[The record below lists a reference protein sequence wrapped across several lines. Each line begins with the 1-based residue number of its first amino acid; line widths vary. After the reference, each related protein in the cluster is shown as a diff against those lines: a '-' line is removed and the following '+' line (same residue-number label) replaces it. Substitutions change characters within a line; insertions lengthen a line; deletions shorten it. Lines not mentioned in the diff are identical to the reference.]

1 MKIALIGPG
10 IMPIPPN
17 NWGAVESL
25 IWDQY
30 EYLQEKNIHVD
41 IINSR
46 DLYAVAN
53 HINNTNYD
61 FVHLQY
67 DDHARVLTQI
77 INKPF
82 CTTTHY
88 GYIKEYYPTYNGW
101 RDIFDGVLNSKG
113 IIALAPEI
121 TNLFKSAGYNGFI
134 KTLRNGAR
142 TKDFRYSDI
151 STREALCLGKI
162 EQRKRQADLSNIC
175 ENKCMVDFVGPIID
189 NRFQENNTCKYGGIW
204 TKPDL
209 YNNLTNYKCLVLLS
223 DGEAAPLVVPEALSA
238 GLSLVVSETA
248 AANLDRTLPFI
259 HVLPNGC
266 LNESAIPVI
275 QKAIWDNDKYRAD
288 IRKYAV
294 DHFDW
299 SVICDEYLDIVKEF
313 INENSISNNSN
324 K

>member
-30 EYLQEKNIHVD
+30 EYLQEKGIHVD

-46 DLYAVAN
+46 DLHAVAN

-67 DDHARVLTQI
+67 DDHARVLTHLI
-77 INKPF
+77 TKPF
-82 CTTTHY
+82 CSTTHY
-88 GYIKEYYPTYNGW
+88 GYIKEQYPNYDGW
-101 RDIFDGVLNSKG
+101 QNIFDGVLNSKG

-121 TNLFKSAGYNGFI
+121 TNLFKSAGYSGFI
-134 KTLRNGAR
+134 RTLRNGAR
-142 TKDFRYSDI
+142 TRDFRYSDASI
-151 STREALCLGKI
+151 GEALCLGKV
-162 EQRKRQADLSNIC
+162 EPRKRQADLANIC
-175 ENKCMVDFVGPIID
+175 ENKCMVDFIGPVID
-189 NRFQENNTCKYGGIW
+189 GRFKENNTCKYGGVW
-204 TKPDL
+204 TKPEL
-209 YNNLTNYKCLVLLS
+209 YNNLTNYKCLILLS

-248 AANLDRTLPFI
+248 AANLDRSLPFI

-275 QKAIWDNDKYRAD
+275 QKAIWNNTKYRAD

-299 SVICDEYLDIVKEF
+299 SVICDEYLGIVEEF
-313 INENSISNNSN
+313 ISENRVYNNSN
-324 K
+324 